1 MASTRT
7 GLTKETPKSALS
19 FDQLLSS
26 QQPFYVRNECKG
38 IVVLTVYQNGQP
50 RPIRLPKT
58 KLPVNLLAKAPAE
71 ALRDSHHLRSAI
83 ENGHLTVL
91 DPEAAEA
98 ELNKDGNRERLKD
111 AERAMGS
118 SNPDV
123 KRLRDRATEGVE
135 TIGDPKNP
143 ANINPRS
150 KVAFAGIEDDGDPT
164 EEESILNVNSRVSI
178 ICELLTSGD
187 KDHKEARDELRNIVD
202 ELTVDDITFV
212 VEHVPAG
219 IVRDWAQEE
228 LARLRGTR
236 S

>member
-1 MASTRT
+1 MASTR
-7 GLTKETPKSALS
+7 LAKETPRSALS
-19 FDQLLSS
+19 FDQLLST

-58 KLPVNLLAKAPAE
+58 KLPVNLLAKASAE
-71 ALRDSHHLRSAI
+71 SLRDSVHLRSAI

-98 ELNKDGNRERLKD
+98 ELNKEGNRERLRD

-135 TIGDPKNP
+135 TIGDPRNP

-150 KVAFAGIEDDGDPT
+150 KVAFAGVEDDGDPT
-164 EEESILNVNSRVSI
+164 DEESILNINSRVSV
-178 ICELLTSGD
+178 ICELLTNGD
-187 KDHKEARDELRNIVD
+187 KDAKEARDELRNLVED
-202 ELTVDDITFV
+202 LTIDDLTFV
-212 VEHVPAG
+212 VEHTPAG
-219 IVRDWAQEE
+219 IVREWAQEE
-228 LARLRGTR
+228 LARLRGTK